1 MIETRDDLR
10 LQPVSIMLCGA
21 RQLVG
26 CSSEFDPT
34 DRRDPRDFPGTDWI
48 LFNTGTLSGGDGMGS
63 MAFCSWAC
71 ASAWTATAPAFAN
84 GRSAPREPRPVDAA
98 AAAKANAST

>member
-1 MIETRDDLR
+1 MIETRDEMR

-21 RQLVG
+21 RPLTG

-34 DRRDPRDFPGTDWI
+34 APVDPEVVDQEWLLVNLGR
-48 LFNTGTLSGGDGMGS
+48 LGGGAGMSS

-71 ASAWTATAPAFAN
+71 SAAWGATAPAFPD
-84 GRSAPREPRPVDAA
+84 GSSAPSTRP
-98 AAAKANAST
+98 